1 LTAVLSRLQRPTGNL
16 YSYKIKFPSEKAAL
30 DYAAPAFINKEI
42 TGVEG
47 YSGFEL
53 ARKANP

>member
-1 LTAVLSRLQRPTGNL
+1 MRPK
-16 YSYKIKFPSEKAAL
+16 YAIDEAAL
-30 DYAAPAFINKEI
+30 DYAAPAFIDKEI

-53 ARKANP
+53 ARKTNP